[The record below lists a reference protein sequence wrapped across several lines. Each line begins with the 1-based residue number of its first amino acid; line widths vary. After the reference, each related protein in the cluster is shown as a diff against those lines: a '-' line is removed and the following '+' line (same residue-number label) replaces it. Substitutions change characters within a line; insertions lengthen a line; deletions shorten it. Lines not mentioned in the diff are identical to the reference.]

1 MTVLTAPTLR
11 AAVTARPVQH
21 GFTLAVLTT
30 LGAPSFFEWL
40 QNAQT
45 RSGAEAVLNG
55 IQVARSEAIQRNARV
70 MVVFVPP
77 STGWTVSV
85 DADDTV
91 IQSRSGAEGTS
102 NAVVTVTPLGA
113 TTVTFAPLGGVT
125 ANADSSDTLTQV
137 DVTNVVL
144 TSTAARPIRIVVTGG
159 GSTRMCD
166 PAATIATTDPR
177 HC

>member
-1 MTVLTAPTLR
+1 MLILRKRQSGMSLIEIIISMTVLVIVMA
-11 AAVTARPVQH
+11 
-21 GFTLAVLTT
+21 
-30 LGAPSFFEWL
+30 LGIPSFYEWV
-40 QNAQT
+40 QNQQIRA
-45 RSGAEAVLNG
+45 GAEAIMNG
-55 IQVARSEAIQRNARV
+55 LQLARSEAIQRNLTV
-70 MVVFVPP
+70 KFVVAPP
-77 STGWTVSV
+77 GTGWTVSES
-85 DADDTV
+85 TSGTQ
-91 IQSRSGAEGTS
+91 IQARNAAEGTS

>member
-1 MTVLTAPTLR
+1 MTVLTVLTAPTLR

-21 GFTLAVLTT
+21 GFTLVELMISLVVLAVLTT
-30 LGAPSFFEWL
+30 MGAPRFFEWL
-40 QNAQT
+40 QNSQT

-102 NAVVTVTPLGA
+102 NAVLTATPAAAMPRRTATMSTARLKRPMSTTPLQ
-113 TTVTFAPLGGVT
+113 APGKPYWW
-125 ANADSSDTLTQV
+125 
-137 DVTNVVL
+137 
-144 TSTAARPIRIVVTGG
+144 AARLAAARASMH
-159 GSTRMCD
+159 ST
-166 PAATIATTDPR
+166 
-177 HC
+177 